1 LPQSCKIF
9 AYRGAYA
16 PLLSSYFGGSQGH
29 SPTFEQAHVGSDL
42 LTLVSYN
49 FNIDIPEILFYN
61 ILSNTKHMRCY
72 MNDKY
77 ERQMKKGVLDMLV
90 LKLLESEAKYG
101 YQIIQEMKEK
111 SEDIFLLKDG
121 TLYPILY
128 RLEDEGMV
136 VSKWSEAVGK
146 QVPRKYY
153 EITETGKSALKS
165 IEEIWKSISRGII
178 KIMEE

>member
-1 LPQSCKIF
+1 MVDF
-9 AYRGAYA
+9 
-16 PLLSSYFGGSQGH
+16 F
-29 SPTFEQAHVGSDL
+29 
-42 LTLVSYN
+42 VSM
-49 FNIDIPEILFYN
+49 FYN
-61 ILSNTKHMRCY
+61 ILSNTKYMREN

-90 LKLLESEAKYG
+90 LRLLKSEAKYG

-111 SEDIFLLKDG
+111 SDETFLLKDG

-128 RLEDEGMV
+128 RLEEDNLV

-153 EITETGKSALKS
+153 EITEAGQKALGE
-165 IEEIWKSISRGII
+165 IEAVWKRISDGIA
-178 KIMEE
+178 KIMED

>member
-1 LPQSCKIF
+1 
-9 AYRGAYA
+9 
-16 PLLSSYFGGSQGH
+16 
-29 SPTFEQAHVGSDL
+29 
-42 LTLVSYN
+42 
-49 FNIDIPEILFYN
+49 
-61 ILSNTKHMRCY
+61 

-90 LKLLESEAKYG
+90 LRLLKSEAKYG

-111 SEDIFLLKDG
+111 SDEIFLLKDG

-128 RLEDEGMV
+128 RLEEDNLV

-153 EITETGKSALKS
+153 EITEAGQNALDE
-165 IEEIWKSISRGII
+165 IEAVWKRISDGIAR
-178 KIMEE
+178 IMED